1 MRNKITFLLTF
12 LPIFLFGQKNVTY
25 HSAVGLPK
33 ADEYVVRKFLA
44 QNGIICFEILVF
56 KNDSLRFKQN
66 VSEYVQNETSFTFWN
81 NGKEIKLLDGENSL
95 RLAASH
101 SFSKCLN
108 GGGSVRYDAQ
118 YVVDNPTNSHLRV
131 LGYDKD
137 GQISETYDVQKGP
150 FAPLAP
156 PSFDPPRAGFSCGPF
171 PPLAP
176 PSCGP

>member
-1 MRNKITFLLTF
+1 MRNKIIFLLTF

-25 HSAVGLPK
+25 HSAIGLPK

-44 QNGIICFEILVF
+44 QNGIISFEILVF

-66 VSEYVQNETSFTFWN
+66 VSQYVQNETSFTFWN

-108 GGGSVRYDAQ
+108 GGGSVKYDAQ
-118 YVVDNPTNSHLRV
+118 YTIKSETESYLKVV
-131 LGYDKD
+131 GYDIY
-137 GQISETYDVQKGP
+137 GQIVESYNAIKYAHTDRKIHFWVGQTPMTLYN
-150 FAPLAP
+150 
-156 PSFDPPRAGFSCGPF
+156 
-171 PPLAP
+171 
-176 PSCGP
+176 